1 MNKTEKPLVSSVESD
16 GAANALAKDTVPGA
30 ELSQDQLEKMS
41 GGNDGAEA
49 FIKAV
54 FEPGRGKHPGIR
66 IDIVCQSGVVPRG
79 FRCIDGSQFEYQE
92 NDE

>member
-54 FEPGRGKHPGIR
+54 FNR
-66 IDIVCQSGVVPRG
+66 
-79 FRCIDGSQFEYQE
+79 
-92 NDE
+92 